1 MALKMTPE
9 QFRERVIV
17 GVKARIGNEPWFSG
31 VCMDN
36 VDDIFPDLTEAI
48 EVALM
53 DTMYWDAPNHG
64 LEEVVE

>member
-9 QFRERVIV
+9 QFRERVIA
-17 GVKARIGNEPWFSG
+17 GVTTRLGKYDWFVG
-31 VCMDN
+31 VCMEN
-36 VDDIFPDLTEAI
+36 VDDCFPDLTEAI

-64 LEEVVE
+64 MDLE